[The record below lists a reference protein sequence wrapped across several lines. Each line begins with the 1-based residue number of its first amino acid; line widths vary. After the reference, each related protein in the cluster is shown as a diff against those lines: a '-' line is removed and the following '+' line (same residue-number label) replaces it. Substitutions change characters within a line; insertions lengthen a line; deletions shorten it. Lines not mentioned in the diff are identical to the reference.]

1 MDPEPLHVRFP
12 AIGNKLVSDIDSADI
27 LTVLTPIWTTKSET
41 ARKVRQRVATVLDWT
56 IAQSYRVDNPA
67 GKTILSVLP
76 KVRRTKQ
83 HYPALH
89 YNQVPSALRTIRQS
103 TGNPKTKLAFEF
115 LVLTAARS
123 GEVRSATWCEIDL
136 DNRIWTVPAGRMK
149 ARHEHQVPLS
159 SKATAVPH
167 EARVLNIV
175 PGELVFPT
183 CLDKPL
189 SDMALT
195 MLLRRL
201 GIPAVPHGFRSS
213 FKDWSMECFNDSWT
227 ISEAA
232 LAHRLGNATEIA
244 YARSILL
251 EQRRPLMEAWA
262 SFLSNGVITDP
273 AKHPAA

>member
-115 LVLTAARS
+115 LVLTAAHG

-136 DNRIWTVPAGRMK
+136 DNRIWTVPAGWMK

-159 SKATAVPH
+159 SKAMAVLH
-167 EARVLNIV
+167 EARAPNIV
-175 PGELVFPT
+175 PGESVFPT
-183 CLDKPL
+183 CLDQPL

-213 FKDWSMECFNDSWT
+213 FKDWSMEYFNDSWT

-232 LAHRLGNATEIA
+232 LARVFRLFGK
-244 YARSILL
+244 
-251 EQRRPLMEAWA
+251 Q
-262 SFLSNGVITDP
+262 G
-273 AKHPAA
+273 